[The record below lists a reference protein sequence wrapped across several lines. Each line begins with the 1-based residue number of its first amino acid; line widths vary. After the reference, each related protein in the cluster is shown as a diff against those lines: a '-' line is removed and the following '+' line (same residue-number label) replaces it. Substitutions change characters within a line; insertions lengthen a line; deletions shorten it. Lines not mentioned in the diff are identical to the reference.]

1 MADQESKVG
10 QNLRWVFN
18 IRVERSGRQGLYDME
33 FQRGGLGRGKAL
45 STETLE
51 SPHPQ
56 CCHPGLSCPSA
67 SSDDRHGFL
76 AALLPSSTLTP
87 A

>member
-33 FQRGGLGRGKAL
+33 FQRGGLGRGKPCPL
-45 STETLE
+45 RHWSL
-51 SPHPQ
+51 PI
-56 CCHPGLSCPSA
+56 PSA
-67 SSDDRHGFL
+67 AILD
-76 AALLPSSTLTP
+76 
-87 A
+87 